1 MVDRNSPLVY
11 RGLFLFGKNMESL
24 IQISKINDFLF
35 CPRSL
40 YFHSVYESFSDA
52 TYHASPQVR
61 GRLNHKTIDSGGYG
75 PDGRYLQGEEVYSEK
90 YGLVGKI
97 DLYDKETK
105 TLIERK
111 TKITSVHRGYRFQL
125 YAQYF
130 SLTEAGFPVERLV
143 IRSLSDNRRYEV
155 LIPEGEEFLA
165 FEATVE
171 RMKAFEI
178 AEAPLETN
186 LTKCGG
192 CIYRPL
198 CRPE

>member
-1 MVDRNSPLVY
+1 
-11 RGLFLFGKNMESL
+11 MESL

-40 YFHSVYESFSDA
+40 YFHSVYESFSDVA
-52 TYHASPQVR
+52 YHASPQVR
-61 GRLNHKTIDSGGYG
+61 GRLNHRTVDTGSYG
-75 PDGRYLQGEEVYSEK
+75 PEGRYLQGEEVYSEA

-111 TKITSVHRGYRFQL
+111 SKVAAVHLGYRFQL

-130 SLTEAGFPVERLV
+130 ALTEAGFPVERLV

-155 LIPEGEEFLA
+155 PLPEGEELVM
-165 FEATVE
+165 FEETVS
-171 RMKAFEI
+171 RMKTFDI
-178 AEAPLETN
+178 ADASLETN
-186 LTKCGG
+186 LAKCGG
-192 CIYRPL
+192 CIYRTL
-198 CRPE
+198 CRSEVSCIEESYAHIA

>member
-1 MVDRNSPLVY
+1 
-11 RGLFLFGKNMESL
+11 MESL

-52 TYHASPQVR
+52 TYHRSPQVR
-61 GRLNHKTIDSGGYG
+61 GRLNHRTVDTGTYG
-75 PDGRYLQGEEVYSEK
+75 PEGRYLQGEEVYSEA

-111 TKITSVHRGYRFQL
+111 SKVTTVHQGYRFQL

-130 SLTEAGFPVERLV
+130 ALTEAGFPVERLV

-155 LIPEGEEFLA
+155 PLPEGEELA
-165 FEATVE
+165 MFEETVS
-171 RMKAFEI
+171 RMKTFDI
-178 AEAPLETN
+178 ADASLETN
-186 LTKCGG
+186 LAKCRG
-192 CIYRPL
+192 CIYRTL
-198 CRPE
+198 CRPEVSCIEESYAHIA